1 MLVMAE
7 LSGLAGLVGMSD
19 MSEMSDMS
27 DISGTSGVTEQGGG
41 ALSREQLDAYF
52 ASYVGMEGGSPA
64 GAVWFCDAMPTA
76 DGARL
81 PSQLVPVREVP
92 AWDAQFRL
100 RHLHEM
106 GKWQT
111 HQRIARIMAAARE
124 MVLFGRDD
132 SGDWQRYLAQYLYRP
147 RGWDFKLS
155 LFPLSIRSESGL
167 SWTQL
172 HGNQPELNPKSKYLT
187 LCRHGARFR
196 FIAQLR
202 RRERPKVV
210 VCLGE
215 RFEAEYLQAFD
226 MQDVPFTTHTL
237 QPADQ
242 AKELRVYF
250 SEGTNLIICPAVA
263 GAAGLASDVLLN
275 AMGGFISQWLTMA
288 DFQVRP
294 HESALYEAEYYAA

>member
-1 MLVMAE
+1 MADV
-7 LSGLAGLVGMSD
+7 SGFSGFSGF
-19 MSEMSDMS
+19 SEMSGM
-27 DISGTSGVTEQGGG
+27 TEQGGG
-41 ALSREQLDAYF
+41 PLSREQLDAYF

-64 GAVWFCDAMPTA
+64 SAVWFCDSMPTS
-76 DGARL
+76 DSTRL
-81 PSQLVPVREVP
+81 PAELVPVREVP

-106 GKWQT
+106 SKWQT

-155 LFPLSIRSESGL
+155 LFPLAIRSENGL
-167 SWTQL
+167 PWTQL
-172 HGNQPELNPKSKYLT
+172 HGNQPELNPKSRYLA
-187 LCRHGARFR
+187 LCRNGARFR

-215 RFEAEYLQAFD
+215 RFEVDYVQAFG
-226 MQDVPFTTHTL
+226 MRGVPFTTHTL

-242 AKELRVYF
+242 ARELRVYV

-275 AMGGFISQWLTMA
+275 AMGRFISQWLTMA

-294 HESALYEAEYYAA
+294 HETELCEAEYY